1 MSDKTRQKLTVDLES
16 LFPGGTV
23 EVGTQSLVIKPLGL
37 EQISEISKRLT
48 GVTKLLE
55 KVGVTFDNWNNPESM
70 LKIAGVLFDNFPD
83 VLEEAANLDI
93 SDIKRMP
100 IGLIAQIVDKVIEVN
115 LESKELLL
123 KNFGS
128 LIKRLFPQK
137 ENELEKTPTPTP
149 LKKIPGK

>member
-23 EVGTQSLVIKPLGL
+23 EIGTQSIVIKPLGL

-55 KVGVTFDNWNNPESM
+55 KVGVTFDNWNHPESI

-93 SDIKRMP
+93 ADIKKMP
-100 IGLIAQIVDKVIEVN
+100 IGLIARVVDKVIEVN

-128 LIKRLFPQK
+128 LIKRLFPQ
-137 ENELEKTPTPTP
+137 EKTPEPILEPTP

>member
-23 EVGTQSLVIKPLGL
+23 EIGTQSIVIKPLGL
-37 EQISEISKRLT
+37 EQISEISKKLT
-48 GVTKLLE
+48 GVTKMLE
-55 KVGVTFDNWNNPESM
+55 KVDVTFDNWNKPDSVI
-70 LKIAGVLFDNFPD
+70 KIAGVLFDNFPD
-83 VLEEAANLDI
+83 VLEEAANLELN
-93 SDIKRMP
+93 DIKKMP
-100 IGLIAQIVDKVIEVN
+100 IGLIALIVDKVIEVN

-128 LIKRLFPQK
+128 LIKRLFPQTEK
-137 ENELEKTPTPTP
+137 EPTKIPTP